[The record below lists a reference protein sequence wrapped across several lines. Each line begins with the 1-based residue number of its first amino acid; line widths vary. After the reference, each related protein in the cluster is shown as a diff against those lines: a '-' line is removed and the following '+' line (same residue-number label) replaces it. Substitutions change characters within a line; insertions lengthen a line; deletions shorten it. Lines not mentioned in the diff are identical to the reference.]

1 MRGVKIKHKL
11 EPGFS
16 KLCKAHLMIIMTWLI
31 AGRKG
36 SQGNK
41 GEELLYKGEGPGKKG
56 KRGGV

>member
-1 MRGVKIKHKL
+1 VGREGMRGVKIKHKL

-31 AGRKG
+31 AGRDG

-41 GEELLYKGEGPGKKG
+41 GEELLY
-56 KRGGV
+56 